1 MTDEPAPRLSPWWM
15 AAPALLFIANFVAA
29 AFTSSSTSKNAVY
42 NASAIVGTV
51 AVDVVLIGYVLFAA
65 RASRR
70 PVARTLAIVRTPLRP
85 AIRLCL
91 GALGVIVV
99 SNLVLE
105 PVLHASQRQGIAPT
119 HDPRSTHQWVVLA
132 VAIVGL
138 VLVAPAAEELVFRGL
153 GFATLGRY
161 ALPADDRALRHRPR
175 AGGAP
180 DPGRDRR
187 ARARVGAAEDRVGT
201 ARDGR
206 PHEPERPRPGA
217 RAARF
222 LAGGAWR

>member
-161 ALPADDRALRHRPR
+161 ALPVTTALFAIAHGLAVLLIPVAI
-175 AGGAP
+175 AGLALGWVRQKTGSVL
-180 DPGRDRR
+180 PGMGVHMSLN
-187 ARARVGAAEDRVGT
+187 A
-201 ARDGR
+201 
-206 PHEPERPRPGA
+206 
-217 RAARF
+217 
-222 LAGGAWR
+222 LALALALLVS